1 MASEI
6 SNSLHA
12 MCSISIDDNG
22 QAFFVGQGNV
32 GFEPFGQ
39 NDPELSQHVAVGRYR
54 MRLLQPL
61 GFRNGEGLV
70 IPVPISNSN
79 PVPVFP
85 FVPPRLSIAV
95 AVDRVTGSDIYV
107 ETQVDLGQGAGPV
120 DDNIQFEIVVL
131 RLPQQSTG

>member
-1 MASEI
+1 MTSEI

-32 GFEPFGQ
+32 GFAAFGHG
-39 NDPELSQHVAVGRYR
+39 DPDLSEHIAVGRYR
-54 MRLLQPL
+54 MRLVQPV

-70 IPVPISNSN
+70 IPVPVLPSN

-85 FVPPRLSIAV
+85 LVPPRLSISLAL
-95 AVDRVTGSDIYV
+95 DRAT
-107 ETQVDLGQGAGPV
+107 
-120 DDNIQFEIVVL
+120 
-131 RLPQQSTG
+131 